1 MDVEDTI
8 KRIIRCAYTVRKA
21 LPPGFLEK
29 VYKNALFIELRDNG
43 IMVDTEVPMDVLYKG
58 RVVGSYRADMVVGK
72 QIIVELKAIQ
82 HLAMEHEVQLV
93 NYLNA
98 LNIDNG
104 LLINFGGEKIEIKR
118 KYKQYRKL

>member
-21 LPPGFLEK
+21 LPPEFLEK

>member
-1 MDVEDTI
+1 
-8 KRIIRCAYTVRKA
+8 
-21 LPPGFLEK
+21 
-29 VYKNALFIELRDNG
+29 
-43 IMVDTEVPMDVLYKG
+43 
-58 RVVGSYRADMVVGK
+58 MVVGK

-98 LNIDNG
+98 LNVDNG